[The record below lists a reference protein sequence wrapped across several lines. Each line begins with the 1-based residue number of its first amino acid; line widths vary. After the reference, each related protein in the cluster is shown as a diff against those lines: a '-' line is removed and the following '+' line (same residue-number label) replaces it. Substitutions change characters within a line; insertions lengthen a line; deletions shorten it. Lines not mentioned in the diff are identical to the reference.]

1 MTIQINNISFFG
13 YERKFRVDELTKEEV
28 ELIIKKNVG
37 HFNEIF
43 HQRVI
48 NNIYLDTQ
56 SFSNYT
62 DNLDG
67 IPEKIKIRI
76 RWYGNTFGLIK
87 NPHLEIKMRNEFL
100 VNKRKY
106 PLNDFKIDN
115 DFSLDDLKKNII
127 SSKVPNRIKEEIKSL
142 RFSLFNTYIRKYF
155 MSAHNVCRLTIDSD
169 MRFIY
174 LSKNT
179 NLFLKRA
186 RDDAIIVELKYNK
199 NKDNI
204 ISMFSSEFPFR
215 MTKCSKYAIGIDK
228 LNMNNLY

>member
-67 IPEKIKIRI
+67 IPEKIKITPKLQKLLDEREVA
-76 RWYGNTFGLIK
+76 RSEK
-87 NPHLEIKMRNEFL
+87 NWAESDRLRDETQKL
-100 VNKRKY
+100 GYQVSDTDGGQVLT
-106 PLNDFKIDN
+106 PL
-115 DFSLDDLKKNII
+115 
-127 SSKVPNRIKEEIKSL
+127 
-142 RFSLFNTYIRKYF
+142 T
-155 MSAHNVCRLTIDSD
+155 
-169 MRFIY
+169 
-174 LSKNT
+174 
-179 NLFLKRA
+179 
-186 RDDAIIVELKYNK
+186 
-199 NKDNI
+199 
-204 ISMFSSEFPFR
+204 
-215 MTKCSKYAIGIDK
+215 
-228 LNMNNLY
+228 